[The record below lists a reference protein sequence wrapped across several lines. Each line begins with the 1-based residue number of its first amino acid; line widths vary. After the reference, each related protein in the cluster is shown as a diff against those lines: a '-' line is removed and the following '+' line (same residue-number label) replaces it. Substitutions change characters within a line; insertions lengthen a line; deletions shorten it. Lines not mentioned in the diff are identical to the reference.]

1 MIWRLRSSYPDP
13 RSFGWIFLT
22 VTRSAFHRSFRDG
35 LLHLRE
41 TRNRDSLNY
50 DAWAARAVVV
60 VTSFFGGRPVR
71 RIFRP
76 AWFFDSR
83 SLMKSLFPK
92 SFAKNEKTNPNRR
105 PTPENTQKR
114 KNEPNFPQPPP
125 NYKPLLHEQNPPTRS
140 IQSRISKK
148 LKPNIHSG
156 LESPAPPPAPETSPT
171 PSSMNTEAYK
181 WPRDAKREHSARTQ
195 NTAPGTLP
203 EPRLGEGPLQNGPSG
218 VGAGPK
224 RYNQKLWM
232 SG

>member
-1 MIWRLRSSYPDP
+1 MIWRLRSSHPDP

-41 TRNRDSLNY
+41 TRNRNSLNY

-114 KNEPNFPQPPP
+114 KNEPNFPQPPKTTNP
-125 NYKPLLHEQNPPTRS
+125 SSTNKTPLFAQSSHGFPKNLNPIS
-140 IQSRISKK
+140 IAVW
-148 LKPNIHSG
+148 
-156 LESPAPPPAPETSPT
+156 SPQHPRRLPRPPP
-171 PSSMNTEAYK
+171 
-181 WPRDAKREHSARTQ
+181 
-195 NTAPGTLP
+195 
-203 EPRLGEGPLQNGPSG
+203 RLL
-218 VGAGPK
+218 A
-224 RYNQKLWM
+224 
-232 SG
+232 